1 MFKGLAAVDGYG
13 IGNVFIIKESNLSF
27 TPKSNCKPDKE
38 WKRYK
43 KAIEQFSVETK
54 KTAQLALST
63 LGKNEADILYSY
75 IAMGEDLYLN
85 NEIHRLI
92 ENGECAE
99 SAISSACDTFI
110 SMLYSSEDEIFK
122 QRAADLKD
130 IKNTVLAILLGKK
143 RINLA
148 DVPPKSVLV
157 ADAITPSVM
166 AQIDKENIVAIITET
181 GGKTSHAA
189 IIASTLSIPTVLA
202 LKGATEKLENSQRV
216 IVDGFKGIIISDP
229 QSAQIEYYR
238 RKKDE
243 YLKQK
248 AALATFLDKPTLS
261 ADNKKFKLLANI
273 SSEYETNLV
282 LENGAEGIGL
292 FRSEFLFLNRESA
305 PSEREQFNAYKQAI
319 IQMGQKE
326 VTIRLLDVSEDKKE
340 PYLLK
345 KTNEPIFSL
354 RGVRFLLKNKPVL
367 RTQLRAILRASA
379 FGNVKILIPF
389 VTNLQEIIAVKKM
402 IEEICLKLDSDGMK
416 YKKDIKIGAMIET
429 PAAAIG
435 ADILAKQ
442 VDFFSIGTNDLIQHM
457 LIVDRGT
464 FSDIYSPFAPAIL
477 RSIQAVCK
485 SAKKAKKPVCVC
497 GEAAADPSL
506 IPVFMAFGVSEL
518 SVAPRKILPLR
529 KEFSKYTLAEAKEIT
544 DKAMSLEGK
553 SEIEKELKQVQLF

>member
-13 IGNVFIIKESNLSF
+13 IGKVFIIKQANLSF

-43 KAIEQFSVETK
+43 KAIEQFSIETK
-54 KTAQLALST
+54 KSAQLALST
-63 LGKNEADILYSY
+63 LGKDEADILYSY

-99 SAISSACDTFI
+99 SAISSACDAFI
-110 SMLYSSEDEIFK
+110 SMLYASEDEIFK

-143 RINLA
+143 RANLA
-148 DVPPKSVLV
+148 DVPDNSVLV
-157 ADAITPSVM
+157 ADTITPSVM
-166 AQIDKENIVAIITET
+166 AQIKKENISAIITET

-202 LKGATEKLENSQRV
+202 LKGATEKFKNGQRV

-229 QSAQIEYYR
+229 QSAQIEYYH
-238 RKKDE
+238 RKKIE
-243 YLKQK
+243 HLKQK
-248 AALATFLDKPTLS
+248 QALSAFLDKPTLS

-273 SSEYETNLV
+273 SSEQEVNLV

-354 RGVRFLLKNKPVL
+354 RGVRYLLKNKSVL

-389 VTNLQEIIAVKKM
+389 VTNVQEIIAVRKM
-402 IEEICLKLDSDGMK
+402 IEEICQKLDSDGMK
-416 YKKDIKIGAMIET
+416 YKKDIKVGIMIET
-429 PAAAIG
+429 PAAALC

-442 VDFFSIGTNDLIQHM
+442 ADFFSVGTNDLIQYT

-464 FSDIYSPFAPAIL
+464 FSDIYSPFAPATL
-477 RSIQAVCK
+477 RSIKSLCK
-485 SAKKAKKPVCVC
+485 SAKKTKTPVCIC

-506 IPVFMAFGVSEL
+506 VPVFMAFGVNEL
-518 SVAPRKILPLR
+518 SVAPRKILSLR
-529 KEFSKYTLAEAKEIT
+529 KEFSKYTVEQAKTVTEQVMELDDKDEI
-544 DKAMSLEGK
+544 KKYLKK
-553 SEIEKELKQVQLF
+553 S

>member
-1 MFKGLAAVDGYG
+1 MFKGIPAVDGYG
-13 IGNVFIIKESNLSF
+13 IGNVFIIKQANISF
-27 TPKSNCKPDKE
+27 TPKSGCKPDKE

-43 KAIEQFSVETK
+43 KAIEQFSHETK
-54 KTAQLALST
+54 ISAQEALAT
-63 LGKNEADILYSY
+63 LGKNEADILFSY

-99 SAISSACDTFI
+99 SAISNACDAFI

-122 QRAADLKD
+122 QRAADLVD

-143 RINLA
+143 RVNIA
-148 DVPPKSVLV
+148 DVPPESVLV
-157 ADAITPSVM
+157 ADAVTPSIL
-166 AQIDKENIVAIITET
+166 AQIKKENISAIITET

-202 LKGATEKLENSQRV
+202 LKGATEKFEDSQRV

-238 RKKDE
+238 RKKNE

-248 AALATFLDKPTLS
+248 QALSAFIDKPTVS
-261 ADNKKFKLLANI
+261 ADNKKYKLLANI
-273 SSEYETNLV
+273 SSEQEVNLV

-292 FRSEFLFLNRESA
+292 FRSEFLFLNRDSA

-326 VTIRLLDVSEDKKE
+326 VTIRLLDVSEDKQE

-354 RGVRFLLKNKPVL
+354 RGVRYLLKNKSVL

-389 VTNLQEIIAVKKM
+389 VTDVQEIVAVRKM
-402 IEEICLKLDSDGMK
+402 IDEICLKLDSDGMK
-416 YKKDIKIGAMIET
+416 YKKDIQVGVMIET
-429 PAAAIG
+429 PAAALC
-435 ADILAKQ
+435 ADILATQ
-442 VDFFSIGTNDLIQHM
+442 ADFFSVGTNDLIQYT

-477 RSIQAVCK
+477 RTIQSLCK
-485 SAKKAKKPVCVC
+485 SARKAKKSVCIC
-497 GEAAADPSL
+497 GEAAADLSL
-506 IPVFMAFGVSEL
+506 VPLFMAAGVNEL
-518 SVAPRKILPLR
+518 SVAPRKVLPLR
-529 KEFSKYTLAEAKEIT
+529 KEFSKYDVSQAKKIAEKV
-544 DKAMSLEGK
+544 MSLENEE
-553 SEIEKELKQVQLF
+553 EIRKYLK

>member
-1 MFKGLAAVDGYG
+1 MYKGLAAVDGYG
-13 IGNVFIIKESNLSF
+13 IGKVFIIKEANLSF

-43 KAIEQFSVETK
+43 KAIEQFSAETK
-54 KTAQLALST
+54 KSAQLALDT
-63 LGKNEADILYSY
+63 IGKNEADILYSY

-110 SMLYSSEDEIFK
+110 SMLYSSEDDIFK

-130 IKNTVLAILLGKK
+130 IKNTVLAILLGRK
-143 RINLA
+143 RTNLSEI
-148 DVPPKSVLV
+148 PPKSVLV
-157 ADAITPSVM
+157 ADAITPSFM
-166 AQIDKENIVAIITET
+166 AQINKENIAAIITET

-202 LKGATEKLENSQRV
+202 LKGATGKFENGQRV
-216 IVDGFKGIIISDP
+216 IVDGFNGIIISDP
-229 QSAQIEYYR
+229 QSAQIEYYH

-248 AALATFLDKPTLS
+248 EALETFLDKPTLS

-273 SSEYETNLV
+273 SSEHETNLV

-292 FRSEFLFLNRESA
+292 FRSEFLFLNRENA

-326 VTIRLLDVSEDKKE
+326 VIIRLLDVSDDKKE

-345 KTNEPIFSL
+345 KTNEPVFSL
-354 RGVRFLLKNKPVL
+354 RGVRYLLKNRPVL
-367 RTQLRAILRASA
+367 RTQLRAILRAGA

-389 VTNLQEIIAVKKM
+389 VTDEKEIIAVRKM
-402 IEEICLKLDSDGMK
+402 IDEICLKLDSDGMK
-416 YKKDIKIGAMIET
+416 YKKDIKVGAMIET
-429 PAAAIG
+429 PAAAICS
-435 ADILAKQ
+435 DILAKHA
-442 VDFFSIGTNDLIQHM
+442 DFFSIGTNDLIQHT
-457 LIVDRGT
+457 LIVDRDA

-477 RSIQAVCK
+477 RCVKQVCK
-485 SAKKAKKPVCVC
+485 SARKAKIPVCIC

-506 IPVFMAFGVSEL
+506 TPVFMALGVNEL

-529 KEFSKYTLAEAKEIT
+529 KEFSNYTLASAKLIA
-544 DKAMSLEGK
+544 DKALSLENK
-553 SEIEKELKQVQLF
+553 DDIKRYLKKR

>member
-13 IGNVFIIKESNLSF
+13 IGKVFIIEQANLSF

-43 KAIEQFSVETK
+43 KAIEQFSIETK
-54 KTAQLALST
+54 KSAQLALST
-63 LGKNEADILYSY
+63 LGKDEADILYSY

-99 SAISSACDTFI
+99 SAISSACDAFI
-110 SMLYSSEDEIFK
+110 SMLYASEDEIFK

-143 RINLA
+143 RANLA
-148 DVPPKSVLV
+148 DVPDNSVLV
-157 ADAITPSVM
+157 ADTITPSVM
-166 AQIDKENIVAIITET
+166 AQIKKENISAIITET

-202 LKGATEKLENSQRV
+202 LKGATEKFKNGQRV

-229 QSAQIEYYR
+229 QSAQIEYYH
-238 RKKDE
+238 RKKIE
-243 YLKQK
+243 HLKQK
-248 AALATFLDKPTLS
+248 QALSAFLDKPTLS

-273 SSEYETNLV
+273 SSEQEVNLV

-354 RGVRFLLKNKPVL
+354 RGVRYLLKNKSVL

-389 VTNLQEIIAVKKM
+389 VTDVQEIIAVRKM
-402 IEEICLKLDSDGMK
+402 IDEICQKLDSDGMK
-416 YKKDIKIGAMIET
+416 YKKDIKVGIMIET
-429 PAAAIG
+429 PAAALG
-435 ADILAKQ
+435 ADILAKHA
-442 VDFFSIGTNDLIQHM
+442 DFLSIGTNDLIQYT

-464 FSDIYSPFAPAIL
+464 FSDIYSPFAPAVL
-477 RSIQAVCK
+477 RSIQSVCK
-485 SAKKAKKPVCVC
+485 SAKKAKRNVCIC

-506 IPVFMAFGVSEL
+506 VPLFMAFGVNEL

-529 KEFSKYTLAEAKEIT
+529 KEFSKYSLSEAKKVAEKI
-544 DKAMSLEGK
+544 MSLENEE
-553 SEIEKELKQVQLF
+553 EIRKQLR

>member
-1 MFKGLAAVDGYG
+1 MYKGLAAVDGYG
-13 IGNVFIIKESNLSF
+13 IGKVFIIKEANFSF

-43 KAIEQFSVETK
+43 KAIEQFSAETK
-54 KTAQLALST
+54 KSAQLALDT
-63 LGKNEADILYSY
+63 IGKNEADILYSY

-110 SMLYSSEDEIFK
+110 SMLYSSEDDIFK

-130 IKNTVLAILLGKK
+130 IKNTVLAILLGRK
-143 RINLA
+143 RTNLSEI
-148 DVPPKSVLV
+148 PPKSVLV
-157 ADAITPSVM
+157 ADAITPSFM
-166 AQIDKENIVAIITET
+166 AQINKENIAAIITET

-202 LKGATEKLENSQRV
+202 LKGATGKFENGQRV
-216 IVDGFKGIIISDP
+216 IVDGFNGIIISDP
-229 QSAQIEYYR
+229 QSAQIEYYH

-248 AALATFLDKPTLS
+248 EALGTFLDKPTLS

-273 SSEYETNLV
+273 SSEHETNLV

-292 FRSEFLFLNRESA
+292 FRSEFLFLNRENA

-326 VTIRLLDVSEDKKE
+326 VIIRLLDVSDDKKE

-345 KTNEPIFSL
+345 KTNEPVFSL
-354 RGVRFLLKNKPVL
+354 RGVRYLLKNRPVL
-367 RTQLRAILRASA
+367 RTQLRAILRAGA

-389 VTNLQEIIAVKKM
+389 VTDEKEIIAVRKM
-402 IEEICLKLDSDGMK
+402 IDEICLKLDSDGMK
-416 YKKDIKIGAMIET
+416 YKKDIKVGAMIET
-429 PAAAIG
+429 PAAAICS
-435 ADILAKQ
+435 DILAKHA
-442 VDFFSIGTNDLIQHM
+442 DFFSIGTNDLIQHT
-457 LIVDRGT
+457 LIVDRDA

-477 RSIQAVCK
+477 RSIKQVCK
-485 SAKKAKKPVCVC
+485 SARKAKIPVCIC

-506 IPVFMAFGVSEL
+506 TPVFMALGVNEL

-529 KEFSKYTLAEAKEIT
+529 KEFSNYTLASAKLIA
-544 DKAMSLEGK
+544 DKALSLENK
-553 SEIEKELKQVQLF
+553 DDIKRYLKKR

>member
-1 MFKGLAAVDGYG
+1 MFKGIPAVDGYG
-13 IGNVFIIKESNLSF
+13 IGNVIIIKQANLSF

-43 KAIEQFSVETK
+43 KAIEQFSHETK
-54 KTAQLALST
+54 ISAQKALAT
-63 LGKNEADILYSY
+63 LGKNEADILFSY

-99 SAISSACDTFI
+99 SAISTACDAFI

-122 QRAADLKD
+122 QRAADLVD

-143 RINLA
+143 RVSLEDI
-148 DVPPKSVLV
+148 PPGSVLV
-157 ADAITPSVM
+157 ADAVTPSIM
-166 AQIDKENIVAIITET
+166 AQIKKEDISAIITET

-189 IIASTLSIPTVLA
+189 IIASTLSIPTVIA
-202 LKGATEKLENSQRV
+202 LKGATEKLEDGQRV

-238 RKKDE
+238 RKKNE
-243 YLKQK
+243 YLKRKQ
-248 AALATFLDKPTLS
+248 ALSAFVDKPTVS
-261 ADNKKFKLLANI
+261 ADNKKFKLFANI
-273 SSEYETNLV
+273 SSEQEVNLV

-292 FRSEFLFLNRESA
+292 FRSEFLFLNRDSA

-345 KTNEPIFSL
+345 KANEPIFSI
-354 RGVRFLLKNKPVL
+354 RGVRFLLKNKSIL

-389 VTNLQEIIAVKKM
+389 VTDVQEIIAVRKM
-402 IEEICLKLDSDGMK
+402 IDEICLKLDSDGMK
-416 YKKDIKIGAMIET
+416 HKKDIKVGVMIET
-429 PAAAIG
+429 PAAVLC
-435 ADILAKQ
+435 ADILAKEA
-442 VDFFSIGTNDLIQHM
+442 DFFSVGTNDLIQHT

-464 FSDIYSPFAPAIL
+464 FSDIYSPVAPAIL
-477 RSIQAVCK
+477 RSIQSLCK
-485 SAKKAKKPVCVC
+485 SARKAKTPVCIC
-497 GEAAADPSL
+497 GEAAADLSL
-506 IPVFMAFGVSEL
+506 VPLFMAAGVSEL
-518 SVAPRKILPLR
+518 SVAPRKILSLR
-529 KEFSKYTLAEAKEIT
+529 KEFSKYTVPQAKKIAE
-544 DKAMSLEGK
+544 KAMSLEDK
-553 SEIEKELKQVQLF
+553 EEIRKYLN